1 VGERREAEE
10 EGINFN
16 AFEHLLDFRER
27 FPTMLLCRSLRF
39 LWDNVAEGNQLHS
52 FNLAQGVHVS
62 LSNPTA
68 TDETNPHHFTRHRSS
83 PPQAN
88 FLL

>member
-1 VGERREAEE
+1 
-10 EGINFN
+10 
-16 AFEHLLDFRER
+16 
-27 FPTMLLCRSLRF
+27 MLLCRSLRF

-68 TDETNPHHFTRHRSS
+68 TDETDPHHFTRHRSS

-88 FLL
+88 FLCCDRQIILWWRSKGRVGEFTEKF